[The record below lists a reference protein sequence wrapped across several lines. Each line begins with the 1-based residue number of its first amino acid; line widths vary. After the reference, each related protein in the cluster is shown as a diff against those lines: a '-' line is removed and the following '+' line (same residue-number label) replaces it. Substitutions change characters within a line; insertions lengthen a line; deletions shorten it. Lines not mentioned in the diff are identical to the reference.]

1 MGWLRDAAR
10 TPRFYL
16 QRDFIFYL
24 PELAFTTKKSQLE
37 GTKQSNM
44 KSIELTSKEC
54 FVSHL
59 CHKIVSCRVKIPKL
73 DVCLDFDRCTRDPWT
88 HCVFIW
94 TQFLFNT
101 TFCWSA
107 TILTLVNNLYRI
119 SVNTLWITIKPAGRS
134 DRISKSNLQNLYSWT
149 VRQFK
154 MLIFHHRRYVLNLN
168 NTDILPLRL
177 FVPIIAEI
185 SNCQTKPIFILWNK
199 CLLTCFLGDIFWQ
212 IWSRNLFTPCWPLI
226 FYAPPLPPH
235 CPRVHLHTLQF
246 FRSSCFL
253 FA

>member
-1 MGWLRDAAR
+1 MVS
-10 TPRFYL
+10 
-16 QRDFIFYL
+16 
-24 PELAFTTKKSQLE
+24 ES
-37 GTKQSNM
+37 
-44 KSIELTSKEC
+44 
-54 FVSHL
+54 FVSQNCVL
-59 CHKIVSCRVKIPKL
+59 VASKFRNWMFVWILTVARRTLGP
-73 DVCLDFDRCTRDPWT
+73 T
-88 HCVFIW
+88 CVFIW

-119 SVNTLWITIKPAGRS
+119 FVNTLWITIKPAGRS

-185 SNCQTKPIFILWNK
+185 SNCQTKSIFILWNK

-226 FYAPPLPPH
+226 FYAPLSHHTVLGFICTLCSFLDLHVFFLRNSTLFFQEYFPLQAPFQN
-235 CPRVHLHTLQF
+235 LIF
-246 FRSSCFL
+246 
-253 FA
+253 